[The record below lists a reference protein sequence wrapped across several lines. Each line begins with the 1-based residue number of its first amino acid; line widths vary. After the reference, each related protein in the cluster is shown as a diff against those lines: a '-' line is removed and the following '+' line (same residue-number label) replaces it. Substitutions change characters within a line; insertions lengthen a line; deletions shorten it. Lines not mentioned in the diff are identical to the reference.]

1 MPEKITGLVCTYNG
15 ERLLKE
21 TLASLDFCD
30 HILVVDS
37 GSTDRTIA
45 CAKEAGAT
53 VIHHPFE
60 GMIAQLQFGF
70 TQISTPWVITLDQ
83 DEYLSPELK
92 NTVQK
97 ALENPGDIAGFFLP
111 RRSFYY
117 DRFIMHSGWYPDYL
131 LRLFRGDAVE
141 VTGILPHEEIRP
153 TGKTEKLAGDIIHY
167 PYRNLSEHLAKINSY
182 TQTAAGELTRRGVS
196 GSLSKALSHGLGK
209 FLKHYVFKKGFLDGT
224 AGFILALHAF
234 LYGFHKYIR
243 ITEPRQQLPKEHTH
257 EH

>member
-37 GSTDRTIA
+37 GSTDRTEA
-45 CAKEAGAT
+45 LAEEAGAE
-53 VIHHPFE
+53 VIFHPFE
-60 GMIAQLQFGF
+60 GMIAQLRFGF
-70 TQISTPWVITLDQ
+70 TRIQTPFVITLDQ
-83 DEYLSPELK
+83 DEYLSPELRE
-92 NTVQK
+92 NVQK
-97 ALENPGDIAGFFLP
+97 ALVDPGDIAGFFLP

-131 LRLFRGDAVE
+131 LRVFRPDAVE
-141 VTGILPHEEIRP
+141 IVGILPHEEIRP
-153 TGKTEKLAGDIIHY
+153 LKKTEKLTGDIIHY
-167 PYRNLSEHLAKINSY
+167 PYRNLAEHLAKINSY
-182 TQTAAGELTRRGVS
+182 TQTAAGELARQGVS
-196 GSLSKALSHGLGK
+196 GSLGKALTHGLGK
-209 FLKHYVFKKGFLDGT
+209 FLRHYLFKKGFMDGK

-234 LYGFHKYIR
+234 FYGFHKYIR
-243 ITEPRQQLPKEHTH
+243 IVEPPQQQPKEHPH